1 MSSVTGAAS
10 GAAFSLFAVNVFS
23 QSLWWHDHSVLEL
36 GLLNGCGAMIIAAVA
51 YSNKDSEEDAVTE
64 QLEEGRESEGAPKV
78 HSGHARD
85 PLWHWAEL
93 MTIAFATFFA
103 VEGAAQAGAVV
114 AAPSEGAH
122 FALPT
127 VLRNVPLAVLITAV
141 YEVLS
146 RSASQTILVPGM
158 VVGTQQAMALLGLT
172 ASLRPYTS
180 DGKWVDAARSVA
192 CGMLAMLAYIYFLLG
207 SSSGKQGPGVVLGV
221 LFGTFAVLIPW
232 VSSALLCINTPYC
245 SDYHFIKTAM

>member
-1 MSSVTGAAS
+1 
-10 GAAFSLFAVNVFS
+10 
-23 QSLWWHDHSVLEL
+23 
-36 GLLNGCGAMIIAAVA
+36 
-51 YSNKDSEEDAVTE
+51 DSEEDAVTE
-64 QLEEGRESEGAPKV
+64 HVEEGRESERAPKL
-78 HSGHARD
+78 HSGQARD

-122 FALPT
+122 FALPA
-127 VLRNVPLAVLITAV
+127 VLRNIPLAALITAV

-146 RSASQTILVPGM
+146 RSTSQTIVVPGM
-158 VVGTQQAMALLGLT
+158 VVGAQQVMALLGLT

-192 CGMLAMLAYIYFLLG
+192 CGMLAMSAYIYFLLG
-207 SSSGKQGPGVVLGV
+207 TSSHGKQGPGVVFGA
-221 LFGTFAVLIPW
+221 LFGIFAVLIPW

-245 SDYHFIKTAM
+245 SDYHFIKTAS